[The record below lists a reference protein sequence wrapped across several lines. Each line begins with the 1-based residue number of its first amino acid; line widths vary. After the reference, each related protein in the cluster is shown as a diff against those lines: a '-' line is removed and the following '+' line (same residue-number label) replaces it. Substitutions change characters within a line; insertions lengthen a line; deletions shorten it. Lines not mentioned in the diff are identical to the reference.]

1 MSRLRW
7 TALLAVSFVLG
18 ACRSP
23 QDPSSAPLSIDG
35 GGPTTPPEVQPDT
48 GHPIGPVA
56 AGDGL
61 QSPPAQTGGVGGQPG
76 ITSGGSA
83 GSGAMAGGSTR
94 PVIGQGDR
102 ERQDLILAERR

>member
-1 MSRLRW
+1 MSTLRW
-7 TALLAVSFVLG
+7 TALLAIGFVLG

-56 AGDGL
+56 ATDGL
-61 QSPPAQTGGVGGQPG
+61 QSLPAQTGGVGGQPG
-76 ITSGGSA
+76 IASGGSA
-83 GSGAMAGGSTR
+83 ATGAMAGASNR
-94 PVIGQGDR
+94 PVIGRGER